1 MNEIEKAK
9 EVLRL
14 AGYYV
19 DNLWHVDDVKQS
31 YKCTNEEA
39 IEVLDGAL
47 NDNYVTENIFEGIDL
62 FANNIGLII
71 ED

>member
-47 NDNYVTENIFEGIDL
+47 NDNYVVENIFEGIDL
-62 FANNIGLII
+62 FANNIGLTI
-71 ED
+71 EN